1 MYELGHMLRPWPLP
15 QTLNSATHWTVTLPI
30 PPRQQCIH
38 IHLLPSSSIFLV
50 SPKMSQ
56 AHCLFLDASVTG
68 LGSPTPVAFDHGM
81 LRFLVFWAHILTIWE
96 LLLSTCGSLTR
107 MHNCLFSWVSPAK
120 SQFQLLPST
129 EASPNH
135 LLQLHIATCNQIYWI
150 FLLIQRY
157 KGRVDFDYVQT
168 SPSCGSWR

>member
-30 PPRQQCIH
+30 PPQQRIH

-107 MHNCLFSWVSPAK
+107 MHNCLFSWVSPCPDTGGGEG
-120 SQFQLLPST
+120 QNQMEFLLLQNLNSNFFLLQKHDLTIFYNCTLPPVTKST
-129 EASPNH
+129 E
-135 LLQLHIATCNQIYWI
+135 
-150 FLLIQRY
+150 F
-157 KGRVDFDYVQT
+157 FF
-168 SPSCGSWR
+168 